1 MSFKANQKQSPYIAK
16 ELAKIQSKLK
26 PFMKKS
32 TIYTFISIPLITFSM
47 MNLGIILFQI
57 GISQE
62 MMLIVVIAALSGAF
76 GLALFKESMHVNK
89 QMFQT
94 SVDYMTDRITKSTRI
109 PDQSR
114 EQYLDQ
120 IQAEPTK
127 AVNTFCLFLEQE
139 ERIKKV
145 EEGTVSIFEKTN
157 DRTK

>member
-16 ELAKIQSKLK
+16 ELEKIQSKLK

-32 TIYTFISIPLITFSM
+32 TIYTFISMPLITFSM
-47 MNLGIILFQI
+47 MHLGIILFQI

-62 MMLIVVIAALSGAF
+62 MMLVVVIAALSGAF

-94 SVDYMTDRITKSTRI
+94 SVDYMTDRILKSTKI

-120 IQAEPTK
+120 IHTEPMK

-139 ERIKKV
+139 ERIKKI
-145 EEGTVSIFEKTN
+145 EEGAVSIFGKAN
-157 DRTK
+157 DMTK